1 MGRALPSWRCDLPS
15 LASFISGRQVLGWRS
30 AWGFRSFSGGG
41 GRSFLFIPLTTPWSR
56 PSSSLANNSA
66 LPLLCSPGPQVCLCR
81 IHPLHCYQHGLSK
94 ATSCRVLFLPI
105 VTKRSQAPISHGS
118 VIQHWVSAR
127 ILNWM
132 NEWVNFIHLTFIAFL
147 LCAGYCYDYQVYS
160 MNRNK
165 SLSSRS
171 LHFCEKKVMHKHIHL
186 YYIIR
191 L

>member
-1 MGRALPSWRCDLPS
+1 MGIALPSWRCDLPS
-15 LASFISGRQVLGWRS
+15 LASFISGRQVLGWWS
-30 AWGFRSFSGGG
+30 AWGFRSFG

-105 VTKRSQAPISHGS
+105 VTKRSQPPYQSWECNTALSIR
-118 VIQHWVSAR
+118 AR

-132 NEWVNFIHLTFIAFL
+132 NEWVNFFHSTFIASL
-147 LCAGYCYDYQVYS
+147 LCAGYCYDCQVYR

-165 SLSSRS
+165 SLSSWS
-171 LHFCEKKVMHKHIHL
+171 LHFCEKKVMHKHTHL